1 MFPLLPLDTLDATR
15 FDSAAILKRLTTSS
29 RKLAE
34 LKGIAASIPNQ
45 GILINTLGLQEA
57 KDSSEIE
64 NIVTTHDDL
73 FREDVLP
80 EASQNLAAKE
90 VQRYRQALMLG
101 YAQVRETGLI
111 TANHIIAIQA
121 ELEQNNAG
129 FRKLPG
135 TALKNGAGQTIYTPP
150 QDPAT
155 IISLMGDLERFLN
168 DAERFPA
175 DCRRRLVPVVET
187 GRVNPEE
194 GAVWNDFQAAVHDL
208 EGDLPRLAAPPRQH
222 EQLAGRLD
230 T

>member
-1 MFPLLPLDTLDATR
+1 MTRTERHLAMFPLLPLDTLDATR

-135 TALKNGAGQTIYTPP
+135 TALKNGAGQTVYTPP
-150 QDPAT
+150 QNPAE
-155 IISLMGDLERFLN
+155 IVALMGDLERFLN
-168 DAERFPA
+168 DAEHFPA
-175 DCRRRLVPVVET
+175 DPLI
-187 GRVNPEE
+187 
-194 GAVWNDFQAAVHDL
+194 DI
-208 EGDLPRLAAPPRQH
+208 
-222 EQLAGRLD
+222 
-230 T
+230 